1 MSYDRDYDVVHEAL
15 SQHVQLDKAE
25 DQEAL
30 RSLAQRFS
38 IRTFKEDDSL
48 WELSTRTGQLHFILS
63 GVFAEY
69 LVDGRVPHILRFYP
83 KNRFA
88 YSEDLILYS
97 TNPATY
103 ATCLVE
109 ARVASIS
116 ASALAEYL
124 VNEELGG
131 KLLPS
136 LIVLSM
142 TEYRNT
148 TYEMLQTGGIHRIHA
163 AIEQF
168 PDILSLIP
176 RKQLADYLGISR
188 ASLFRSLKQIEND

>member
-136 LIVLSM
+136 LMVLSM

>member
-116 ASALAEYL
+116 AGALAEYL

-136 LIVLSM
+136 LMVLSM

>member
-1 MSYDRDYDVVHEAL
+1 MSYDKDYDVVHEAL

-116 ASALAEYL
+116 AGALAEYL

-136 LIVLSM
+136 LMVLSM

>member
-1 MSYDRDYDVVHEAL
+1 MSYDKDYDVVHEAL

-38 IRTFKEDDSL
+38 IRTFKVDDSL

>member
-1 MSYDRDYDVVHEAL
+1 MSYDKDYDVVHEAL

>member
-1 MSYDRDYDVVHEAL
+1 MSYDKDYDIVHEAL

-38 IRTFKEDDSL
+38 IRIFKEGDYL
-48 WELSTRTGQLHFILS
+48 WELSARTGQLHFILS

-124 VNEELGG
+124 ANEELGG

-168 PDILSLIP
+168 PDILYLIP